1 MRKLFIK
8 KKNKI
13 TLKVKYRIT
22 QIFLIIF
29 MFLFGTEIYFNYDYI
44 VFKILICSGYIY
56 TDTLNDLYKD
66 FLKEENTENYYK
78 NFDDLIIALTTSA
91 FYSKSDDPYTYI
103 YLPEEYI
110 QSKNKKKEVAEK
122 SEIKQYDD
130 NIVYLKLT
138 NFSKYSKDF
147 IFDNIKKLDNNNIL
161 ILDLRSNS
169 GGNLDETYKIIDL
182 FIENNK
188 TIAYENT
195 RLKLFSKQI
204 KTKNSKRL
212 SYEKIYILQ
221 DINTASASEVL
232 ISALKQNLDNVITVG
247 DKTFGKG
254 IGQFTA
260 PLKHGYALKLTTL
273 KLLCPDK
280 SSIHKK
286 GIYPDIEYKY
296 EDIIDYIIKNKPTP
310 VNNH

>member
-8 KKNKI
+8 KKKKI

-29 MFLFGTEIYFNYDYI
+29 MFLFGMEIYFNYDYI
-44 VFKILICSGYIY
+44 VFKILICGGYIY

-66 FLKEENTENYYK
+66 FLKEETTENYYK
-78 NFDDLIIALTTSA
+78 NFDDLIIALTTSV

-110 QSKNKKKEVAEK
+110 QSKNKKKEIAEK
-122 SEIKQYDD
+122 SEIKQYNDG
-130 NIVYLKLT
+130 IIYLKLT
-138 NFSKYSKDF
+138 NFSKYSKEF
-147 IFDNIKKLDNNNIL
+147 IFNNIKKLNNNDIL

-188 TIAYENT
+188 IIA
-195 RLKLFSKQI
+195 
-204 KTKNSKRL
+204 
-212 SYEKIYILQ
+212 YEKIYILQ

-254 IGQFTA
+254 IGQLTV

-296 EDIIDYIIKNKPTP
+296 EDIINYIVKNRPIP
-310 VNNH
+310 VNKSMF